1 MAECG
6 ECGEVWL
13 SVGECGEVWRSVASV
28 KSVSEYGRV
37 L

>member
-13 SVGECGEVWRSVASV
+13 SVGECDEVWRSVASV